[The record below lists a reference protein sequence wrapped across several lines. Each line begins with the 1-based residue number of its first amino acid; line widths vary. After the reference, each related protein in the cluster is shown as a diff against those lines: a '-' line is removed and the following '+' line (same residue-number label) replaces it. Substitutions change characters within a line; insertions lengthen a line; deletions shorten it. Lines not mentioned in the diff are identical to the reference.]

1 MELVQDTPDF
11 SGSDRLGLTFFG
23 SVLVHMIVILGVTFS
38 LPEILPKLDQ
48 LPTLDITLVNTRSDE
63 TPEDAD
69 FLAQANQEGG
79 GDHDDPLIAR
89 SPLPPTTLPT
99 PMEVMPSAQM
109 PHAASLNNIS
119 PIPDLLANPRPADKQ
134 INRPDPNPSEQAKLS
149 ISKAGLDKQ
158 QPQFQE
164 SKRLSAEISQFWE
177 EYQKRPRR
185 KFLSARTREY
195 KYAAYMEA
203 WRTKVERVG
212 NLNYPEVARREKI
225 SGSLILDVAL
235 NADGSINEIYVRRA
249 SGNKLLDDAA
259 IRIVKLASPFS
270 PFPKN
275 IKEDIDILHVT
286 RTWQFMHGNR
296 LVSR

>member
-99 PMEVMPSAQM
+99 PMEVMPTAQM